1 MKKQARKPESMTVK
15 ARKRSNK
22 QDEEKRRARRRAIVA
37 YLVVDQKHDPS
48 EVPDILRR
56 SYGIDKGRST
66 VSRDMKWARAHGWI
80 VTQLGKDCPR
90 EEHLEA
96 VKQTAHFH
104 GGLQEALRDR
114 SGGTLKS
121 IDVFWSGPTRIDAD
135 IDWDDRLSRFAA
147 RAAPTL
153 LERLVRAQKI
163 GVTFGASIGVTIEA
177 VGSAARSQPIRC
189 KDVMVVPTSGEPLG
203 GAKPTFA
210 STDLAE
216 RLSEILGGARVP
228 SLRGIPPVIPEE
240 FAGHSQTVV
249 FDLIRCLRS
258 YKQIFGDSD
267 TGGLVGELDTLVTS
281 AGGFGERYHAFQNE
295 FVSIPGFTRERLAEL
310 ALGDIGG
317 VLIPKDG
324 IFTKA
329 QEKMFS
335 AWRRLWTGI
344 RIEQLRRIS
353 ADAKNSDRPG
363 VILVAIGANKAQ
375 IVQAL
380 TCRERV
386 VNHLIIDESL
396 AARLQELLNLP
407 TVAAA

>member
-1 MKKQARKPESMTVK
+1 MKKQSRKPESVAAK

-22 QDEEKRRARRRAIVA
+22 KDEEKKLARRRAIVA

-56 SYGIDKGRST
+56 SYGIDVGRST
-66 VSRDMKWARAHGWI
+66 VSRDLKWAREHGWS
-80 VTQLGKDCPR
+80 VTQLGKDCPS

-96 VKQTAHFH
+96 VKQTAQFH
-104 GGLQEALRDR
+104 GGLQEALRER

-121 IDVFWSGPTRIDAD
+121 IDVFWSGPTKIDAD
-135 IDWDDRLSRFAA
+135 VSWDDRLSRFAG

-153 LERLVRAQKI
+153 LDRLGGAHRT
-163 GVTFGASIGVTIEA
+163 GVTFGASIGVCIEA
-177 VGSAARSQPIRC
+177 VANAARGQVGRFN
-189 KDVMVVPTSGEPLG
+189 DLMVVPTSGEPLG
-203 GAKPTFA
+203 GAKPMFA

-216 RLSEILGGARVP
+216 KLSETLRGSRVP

-240 FAGHSQTVV
+240 FAGHNQTVV

-258 YKQIFGDSD
+258 YKEIFGDGD

-281 AGGFGERYHAFQNE
+281 AGGFGERYHAFQSE
-295 FVSIPGFTRERLAEL
+295 FVSVPGFTRNRLAEL
-310 ALGDIGG
+310 AVGDIGG

-353 ADAKNSDRPG
+353 AEAMTNGRPG
-363 VILVAIGANKAQ
+363 VILVAIGANKAD
-375 IVQAL
+375 IVQAVV
-380 TCRERV
+380 CREKL
-386 VNHLIIDESL
+386 VNHLIIDETL

-407 TVAAA
+407 TVVAA